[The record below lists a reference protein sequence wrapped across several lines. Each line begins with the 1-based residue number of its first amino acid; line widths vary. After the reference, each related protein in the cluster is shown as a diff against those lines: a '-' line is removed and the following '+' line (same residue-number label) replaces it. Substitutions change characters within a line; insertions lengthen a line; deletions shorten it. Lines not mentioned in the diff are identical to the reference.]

1 MTARERA
8 EAIGQ
13 HEQIIGIG
21 TIRRS
26 WLKDA
31 IEQAINAA
39 VEEEREAC
47 AQICEDKIDRINS
60 ATGYADP
67 GLAYSAV
74 MAADIRDRIR
84 ARCNKSAT
92 EKNNT

>member
-47 AQICEDKIDRINS
+47 AKIAED
-60 ATGYADP
+60 AGAD
-67 GLAYSAV
+67 GEWYMVRLADGIAE
-74 MAADIRDRIR
+74 DIR